1 MIGTAYHLGPSGE
14 LLALLD
20 EHLLCQLVVANHHC
34 RLATHTKGIDGAIF
48 FLQLEEV
55 HMRMAMSGEEWQA
68 AHQGQGREV
77 LGVLGTRALY
87 LGPKEIG

>member
-1 MIGTAYHLGPSGE
+1 MRDATYPLRPSGE

-20 EHLLCQLVVANHHC
+20 EHLLGQLVVANHHC
-34 RLATHTKGIDGAIF
+34 RLATLTKGIDGAVL

-55 HMRMAMSGEEWQA
+55 YVRMAMSGDEWQA

-87 LGPKEIG
+87 LGPREIS